1 MINMTFC
8 KIEQSLVLY
17 ALEGVGLRLQMMKLH
32 LKCLSAGQLV
42 TRALLHACGAEA
54 LPGCKCW
61 SLTMRQLS
69 PASDV
74 QLLGNSKIALLNFT
88 LISTTWCSL
97 AHNVQARRILIF
109 ASSFKYIVLL
119 KLTNY
124 FFLFSGLNLQTKK
137 DFLNTQKTT
146 DSIVPE

>member
-17 ALEGVGLRLQMMKLH
+17 ALEGVGLRLQTMKLH

-42 TRALLHACGAEA
+42 TRALLHVCGAEA

-88 LISTTWCSL
+88 LISTT
-97 AHNVQARRILIF
+97 
-109 ASSFKYIVLL
+109 
-119 KLTNY
+119 
-124 FFLFSGLNLQTKK
+124 
-137 DFLNTQKTT
+137 
-146 DSIVPE
+146 